1 MHALY
6 RAAGVSYVARKMRIA
21 LVVPGGVDRS
31 AEFRVIPALIA
42 LLTRLSRE
50 HEVHVFALSQE
61 ARPGEW
67 KLAGAHIHNIG
78 LPRTRARA
86 IAAVLAAHR
95 AERFE
100 VIHAIWSGACGMV
113 AVIAGALLR
122 IPTLV
127 HVAGGE
133 LVALPEI
140 GYGGLQTWRGAIR
153 ERLTLRAAS
162 CVSAASASVV
172 TAIEALGVRAQRVPL
187 GVDLSVWPR
196 REPVR
201 RLARATARLVH
212 VASLNRVKDQ
222 PTLLRAVAALTRE
235 GVDFHLDIV
244 GEDTLGGEIQGLAHQ
259 LGLVARVTFHGFLPQ
274 RLLRPL
280 IDAADLMLISS
291 RHETGPLVVLE
302 AAAAGVPTVGTCVGH
317 VAEWAPAAAVAVPVA
332 DAPALT
338 RAIAEVLGDE
348 DLRLRLARE
357 AFVRAIAE
365 DADHTAQAFQE
376 IYAALVRRP
385 RRPVR

>member
-1 MHALY
+1 
-6 RAAGVSYVARKMRIA
+6 MRIA

-50 HEVHVFALSQE
+50 HEVHVFALTQE
-61 ARPGEW
+61 PQPGEW
-67 KLAGAHIHNIG
+67 RLAGTHIHNIG
-78 LPRTRARA
+78 RPRTRARA

-95 AERFE
+95 AGRFQL
-100 VIHAIWSGACGMV
+100 IHAIWSGACGQV
-113 AVIAGALLR
+113 AVVAGALLR

-133 LVALPEI
+133 LVALPQI
-140 GYGGLQTWRGAIR
+140 GYGGLQTWRGAIG

-162 CVSAASASVV
+162 CVSAASAPVV
-172 TAIEALGVRAQRVPL
+172 TAIAALGVHALRVPL
-187 GVDLSVWPR
+187 GVDLSVWPA

-201 RLARATARLVH
+201 RLPRATARLIH

-222 PTLLRAVAALTRE
+222 PTLLRAVAALTHE

-244 GEDTLGGEIQGLAHQ
+244 GEDTLDGEMQRLVRQ
-259 LGLVARVTFHGFLPQ
+259 LGLVTRVTFHGFLPQ

-317 VAEWAPAAAVAVPVA
+317 LAEWAPAAAVAVPVA
-332 DAPALT
+332 DAPALA
-338 RAIAEVLGDE
+338 RAIARVLGDE
-348 DLRLRLARE
+348 ELRLQLARE

-365 DADHTAQAFQE
+365 DADHTARAFQE
-376 IYAALVRRP
+376 IYAALVRWP
-385 RRPVR
+385 R